1 VSRLNLAKRLAISI
15 FVVAA
20 CRPSLG
26 GSPMPTTSSIAGD
39 LVPSRQMTVTVHVPG
54 VTDALASSVISAV
67 ANRVIEAA
75 GVALQIVTPFST
87 EEGFSVQAQLGQT
100 DIFLATPAAA
110 LVAREAGIDVV
121 MIAGLQRNAGLQL
134 TVTPGDDTLVESI
147 ASGSVLIQGR
157 PGDQAPLLQYF
168 DDAGVDRSAL
178 EIVFQEPSVPFDATG
193 LFDSTYAAALVSSY
207 DGAARLQEFLDPE
220 TGLPEGPD
228 ASSVFAGINDDALAS
243 APGLGIWALRSSL
256 TDEDSRIAIALA
268 VIAIA
273 DGAAFCRDD
282 AETCAIIMEES
293 ALLDR
298 YGVGMIW
305 SINQLNS
312 TFWPA
317 LEGALKI
324 DSVEL
329 QRAIDQAAATGVIAG
344 APNIEEITDLQ
355 ILELVEPRL
364 PPALDLKGE
373 DWVPL
378 DVPLLAE

>member
-1 VSRLNLAKRLAISI
+1 
-15 FVVAA
+15 
-20 CRPSLG
+20 
-26 GSPMPTTSSIAGD
+26 M
-39 LVPSRQMTVTVHVPG
+39 PSRQMTVTVHVPG
-54 VTDALASSVISAV
+54 VPDALASSVISAV
-67 ANRVIEAA
+67 ANRVIEAS
-75 GVALQIVTPFST
+75 GVALQIATPFST

-110 LVAREAGIDVV
+110 LVAREAGIDLV

-134 TVTPGDDTLVESI
+134 AVTPGDDPSVESL

-178 EIVFQEPSVPFDATG
+178 EFVFQEPLVPFDATG
-193 LFDSTYAAALVSSY
+193 LFDSTYAAALVSSF
-207 DGAARLQEFLDPE
+207 DGAARLQEFPDPE
-220 TGLPEGPD
+220 TGLPKGAD
-228 ASSVFAGINDDALAS
+228 ALNVIAGINDDALAS

-293 ALLDR
+293 ALADR
-298 YGVGMIW
+298 YGAGMIW

-317 LEGALKI
+317 PEGALKI

-329 QRAIDQAAATGVIAG
+329 QRAIEQAVATGVVAG

-364 PPALDLKGE
+364 SPALDLKGE